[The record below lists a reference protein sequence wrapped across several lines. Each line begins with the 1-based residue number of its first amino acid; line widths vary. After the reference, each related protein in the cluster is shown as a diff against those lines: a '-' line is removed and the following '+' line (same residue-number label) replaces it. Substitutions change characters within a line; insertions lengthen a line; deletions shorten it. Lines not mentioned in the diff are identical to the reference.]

1 MKRGMTLVEM
11 LVATVLSLIL
21 MGAVVQ
27 MFGKVAESITD
38 SRSMLESADR
48 LRVAEAR
55 LQLDLQGIT
64 AAMNP
69 PLDAEKN
76 LGYFEYIE
84 GPITQATAPSYAR
97 NSEAAGTPADTTV
110 GDFDDVLMFTTRS
123 QSRPFVGK
131 CGANAVQSDVAEV
144 SWFLRGNTLHRRV
157 LLVAPSVNLSGVG
170 EAGFYA
176 NYDLSAHATWNAA
189 GTFAGYV
196 PNTLGDLTRR
206 ECRYA
211 HKPWKNSGSNWPY
224 DARAWGQLGLPTI
237 RECSILSA
245 TSLPFPG
252 SLPTKATMD
261 FWTNDTTNR
270 FADNYLTNSPTT
282 ETRIADDVIL
292 TNVIGFDVKAFDT
305 GVMAYVDLGYDPS
318 KATPFCGLGQS
329 LSGLQATSTT
339 ARVYDTYSSHYE
351 ATGCYTSDSRAG
363 QSSDGMDGTN
373 GVVTGGIDNVG
384 GVGGIVDD
392 DAEKFTRPPY
402 PIPLRGIQVKIRTF
416 EPDSKQ
422 VREVTVVQD
431 FLPQ

>member
-1 MKRGMTLVEM
+1 MKHGTTLVEM
-11 LVATVLSLIL
+11 LVATALSLVLI
-21 MGAVVQ
+21 GAVVQ

-48 LRVAEAR
+48 IRLAEIR
-55 LQLDLQGIT
+55 LQLDLQGAT
-64 AAMNP
+64 ATMIP

-84 GPITQATAPSYAR
+84 GPIIQATAPSYAR
-97 NSEAAGTPADTTV
+97 NSEVANTPADTTV
-110 GDFDDVLMFTTRS
+110 GDFDDILMFTTHS
-123 QSRPFVGK
+123 NGQPFVGK
-131 CGANAVQSDVAEV
+131 SGANTIQSDVAEV
-144 SWFLRGNTLHRRV
+144 AWFLRGNTLHRRV
-157 LLVAPSVNLSGVG
+157 LLVAPGANLSSVK
-170 EAGFYA
+170 EAGFHAYH
-176 NYDLSAHATWNAA
+176 DLSLHATWDAIGA
-189 GTFAGYV
+189 FAGYV
-196 PNTLGDLTRR
+196 PNTLGDLTKR

-211 HKPWKNSGSNWPY
+211 HKPWKNNQNNWPY
-224 DARAWGQLGLPTI
+224 DVRGWGQLGLPTI

-245 TSLPFPG
+245 ASLPFPG

-270 FADNYLTNSPTT
+270 FADNYLTNSPST

-318 KATPFCGLGQS
+318 KATPFCGFGQS

-351 ATGCYTSDSRAG
+351 ATGCYASDSRAG
-363 QSSDGMDGTN
+363 CSSDGFDTDGN
-373 GVVTGGIDNVG
+373 
-384 GVGGIVDD
+384 GIVDD
-392 DAEKFTRPPY
+392 DAEKLTCPPY